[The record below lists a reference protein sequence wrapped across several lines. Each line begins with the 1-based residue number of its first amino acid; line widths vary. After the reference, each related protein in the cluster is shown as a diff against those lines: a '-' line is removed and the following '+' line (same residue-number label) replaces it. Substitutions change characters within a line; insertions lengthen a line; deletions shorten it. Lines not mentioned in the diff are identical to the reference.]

1 MPIRQPPDLKQ
12 RIKFKGIT
20 MPNTIAVSNIADVK
34 TGSQRAAMSTT
45 GYSAS
50 RLLLQMKIGFNSTPS
65 SLANQ
70 MISDHKPGGE
80 VSTY

>member
-20 MPNTIAVSNIADVK
+20 MPNTIAVSNIADGK

-50 RLLLQMKIGFNSTPS
+50 RLLQMKIGFNSTPS

-80 VSTY
+80 VSTC